1 MQIKPFENRI
11 FLSSPTMHGDELV
24 YIKKAYETNWVSTV
38 GENIDEIEKQIAEK
52 IGCKYAVALSSC
64 TAAIHMALKVAG
76 VKKNDKVFVSDMTF
90 NATVNPIIYEGAT
103 PIFIDCEEESWN
115 MDYRALEKAFELY
128 PDTKVV
134 VCANMYSTSAD
145 YDKISEVCRKHSA
158 VLIEDAAETLG
169 AKYKGR
175 QTGSFGKYNAISF
188 NGNKIITGS
197 SGGMFLTDNYEDAYK
212 VFKWSTQSQEDTAWY
227 QNEEIGYNYRMSN
240 IVAGVVRGQIPYL
253 QEHIQKKKEIYE
265 RYKKGFENLP
275 LKMNPYDEKTSEPNF
290 WLSCIL
296 INKEAMCSQT
306 RNEREAFYEKEA
318 EKTCPTEI
326 YEKLE
331 KINVES
337 RPIWKPMH
345 LQPLFK
351 NNDIVTKNGLYD
363 LTCDKNENLSVS
375 AELFDRGLCL
385 PSDIKMTQEEQDVII
400 GIVKS
405 CFE

>member
-1 MQIKPFENRI
+1 MLIKPFENRI

-52 IGCKYAVALSSC
+52 TGCKYAVALSSGTC
-64 TAAIHMALKVAG
+64 AIHMCLKAAG
-76 VKKNDKVFVSDMTF
+76 VRKNDIVFVSDMTF

-103 PIFIDCEEESWN
+103 PVFIDCEYESWN
-115 MDYRALEKAFELY
+115 MDYKALEKAFEIY

-134 VCANMYSTSAD
+134 LCANLYSTSAD
-145 YDKISEVCRKHSA
+145 YDKISEVCQKHSA
-158 VLIEDAAETLG
+158 ILIEDAAETLG
-169 AKYKGR
+169 AKFKNK

-197 SGGMFLTDNYEDAYK
+197 SGGMFLTDSYEDACK
-212 VFKWSTQSQEDTAWY
+212 VMKWSTQSQEDTAWY

-240 IVAGVVRGQIPYL
+240 VVAGVVRGQLPYL
-253 QEHIQKKKEIYE
+253 EEHIAKKKKIYE
-265 RYKKGFENLP
+265 RYKQGFKRLP
-275 LKMNPYDEKTSEPNF
+275 LKMNPYYEKTSEPNF
-290 WLSCIL
+290 WLSCII
-296 INKEAMCSQT
+296 INKEAMCRQT

-318 EKTCPTEI
+318 GKTCPTEI

-331 KINVES
+331 KYNVES
-337 RPIWKPMH
+337 RPLWKPMH

-351 NNDIVTKNGLYD
+351 DNDFVTADGLYD
-363 LTCDKNENLSVS
+363 SDCRTKITDVGSD
-375 AELFDRGLCL
+375 LFDRGLCL
-385 PSDIKMTQEEQDVII
+385 PSDIKMTEEEQDII
-400 GIVKS
+400 IEIIKS